1 MKLDGSPEVPGQYAT
16 LASHLGRIRSI
27 SRGQLMAILLVLL
40 VAMLAIYFVEPRIE
54 TRVGAPADPA
64 RAILTPFLIT
74 NTGFFPF
81 RDVHAQCVAGI
92 AEFGASSAAAIDN
105 SVLHVTSA
113 TAPSLRPGQQLAVTC
128 SRGMEKVTG
137 ILQHADFDLNVC
149 LKPYP
154 LIDYISLVHFR
165 YVGDRGVD
173 GAMRWVEQPPRRGS
187 IPWVTLQKQPGSTE
201 CKWAE

>member
-1 MKLDGSPEVPGQYAT
+1 MPDESPRPTQFQRLT
-16 LASHLGRIRSI
+16 SI
-27 SRGQLMAILLVLL
+27 SRGRLIAILLVLL
-40 VAMLAIYFVEPRIE
+40 VAMLAIYLVEPRIE

-74 NTGFFPF
+74 NTGYFPF

-92 AEFGASSAAAIDN
+92 VEFEASAAAAVDN
-105 SVLHVTSA
+105 TVLHVTSA
-113 TAPSLRPGQQLAVTC
+113 TSPSLRPGQQLAVTC

-137 ILQHADFDLNVC
+137 VLQHADFDLNVC

-165 YVGDRGVD
+165 YVGERSSA
-173 GAMRWVEQPPRRGS
+173 GAMRWRELPPRRGS
-187 IPWVTLQKQPGSTE
+187 IPWVTLGKLPGTTE